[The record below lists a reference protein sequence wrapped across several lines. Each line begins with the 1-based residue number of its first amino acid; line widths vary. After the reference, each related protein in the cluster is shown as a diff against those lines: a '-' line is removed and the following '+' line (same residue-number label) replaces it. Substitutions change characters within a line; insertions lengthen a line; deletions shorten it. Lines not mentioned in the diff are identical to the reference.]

1 MKYTKWGIAFG
12 FIMVTLG
19 VILTLKFGYK
29 PAPQR
34 IMGPSFF
41 SQAEDVGAIAIKRF
55 YAPLAEEDVVIL
67 GLPSNR
73 DWAAAFLKGFIEAAK
88 ANQREFKMAVIE
100 RQMPESV
107 RSELHGLFPA
117 AREIDSNTETM
128 TELGDAVAEAQTKK
142 EKLLVIVPN
151 VYSSHL
157 LQDAPLRRLEKAKD
171 LQRPLFALT
180 SGPLALEPAQ
190 EKELD
195 PVCLGSE
202 RDGSGT
208 APLGCAI
215 MQAGRGY
222 YRKQVLDKEPDARKR
237 FSAIMQAPGANDYLL
252 LIREP
257 QLTQ

>member
-41 SQAEDVGAIAIKRF
+41 THAEEVGAVAIKRF
-55 YAPLAEEDVVIL
+55 YAPLAEEDVVVL
-67 GLPSNR
+67 GLPPNR
-73 DWAAAFLKGFIEAAK
+73 DWSVAVLKGFVEAAK
-88 ANQREFKMAVIE
+88 LNQREFKSAVIE
-100 RQMPESV
+100 KQMPESI
-107 RSELHGLFPA
+107 RSQLLALLPTT
-117 AREIDSNTETM
+117 REISSNTEMM
-128 TELGDAVAEAQTKK
+128 TELGDAVLEAQTKK
-142 EKLLVIVPN
+142 EKLLVVVPN

-157 LQDAPLRRLEKAKD
+157 LQDAPLRRLEKVMD
-171 LQRPLFALT
+171 LPRPLFALT
-180 SGPLALEPAQ
+180 SGPLALEPLQ

-202 RDGSGT
+202 RDSSGT

-257 QLTQ
+257 RLTQ